1 MMQTRT
7 IPRLFLCCLLLLSG
21 CGQQET
27 KTPDSPQ
34 QITAP
39 ELLPLTLPLA
49 IVGTTYSTSLLARYG
64 TSPYTYAVTSG
75 APPTGLT
82 LSSGGALTGN
92 PTGTGTYAF
101 QITLTDSETPAKTAT
116 QSFSLNSS
124 TRLQVASTVS
134 VQIARGASFTSRLLS
149 GGTAP
154 YSFSIAS
161 GTLPDSVALNA
172 DGSVSG
178 TASVA
183 APFTA
188 TIRWTDF
195 VGQTGTGTVD
205 ILVTS
210 PPLVATT
217 VAPLIVPINQNIL
230 QPLTV
235 QGGTS
240 PYTFAI
246 TSGTLPTGVTLTST
260 GTLQGQVTQPGTYN
274 VVVSVTDSTIPSKTI
289 TIPVS
294 FLVSTTSVHVNSDI
308 PLRTISA
315 EAYGIHTS
323 VYDHS
328 IGDITGTAPLLVTA
342 GAKVLRFPGGSYSD
356 RYHWAQHTLTPNFS
370 PNDTGAC
377 ANIWNGYLA
386 ANSDF
391 GNFAKLLQASGATG
405 IVTVNYG
412 TSVADASGT
421 ISTSW
426 SGDNDC
432 SAPNT
437 GGQPQEAAAWVAY
450 ANGAP
455 GNTQTIGT
463 DATGYDW
470 KTVGYWA
477 SLRASQPLA
486 QDDGFNFLRLGMTTP
501 IGVRYWEIGNEIY
514 YNGYN
519 SILTETDLHAPFIY
533 SNGYSNDPDSRQGI
547 STLSPTAYG
556 TGAAAY
562 ANAMRAVD
570 PTIQVG
576 IVVGSDIDP
585 IPSTWTSDVLTAA
598 CSQATFDFTILH
610 YYPGTYNAVTTDE
623 LLSNPQKDFPGIVQ
637 GIQSQTNSLCT
648 TSRTPM
654 PIFMTETNPNGTLA
668 TTTPDVAT
676 ALFAAHDLLTSFES
690 GIDNAE
696 WLELHGGAGTFLSE
710 AEAPGPAFYGF
721 QLATILASAGDQ
733 LVMTTSASSN
743 LLVHAAKQ
751 KSGKL
756 SVMLINRGTTDTA
769 YVNVQGKGAL
779 TNITRYEYGSLTT
792 PTNAKLVGKSLD
804 NNAASAISVAPLTAV
819 VIVADESSSAN

>member
-1 MMQTRT
+1 MQTRT
-7 IPRLFLCCLLLLSG
+7 IPRLFLCSLLLLSG

-34 QITAP
+34 QIPAP

-49 IVGTTYSTSLLARYG
+49 IAGITYSTSLLARYG
-64 TSPYTYAVTSG
+64 TSPYTYAVTNGSL
-75 APPTGLT
+75 PTGLS
-82 LSSGGALTGN
+82 LSSGGALVGTATTTGV
-92 PTGTGTYAF
+92 YAF
-101 QITLTDSETPAKTAT
+101 QVTLTDSETPAKTAT
-116 QSFSLNSS
+116 QSFSLTSS
-124 TRLQVASTVS
+124 TRLQVAPSVS
-134 VQIARGASFTSRLLS
+134 IQIARGASFTSRLLS
-149 GGTAP
+149 GGTPP
-154 YSFSIAS
+154 YASTILS
-161 GTLPDSVALNA
+161 GTLPSGVALNA

-183 APFTA
+183 APFSA
-188 TIRWTDF
+188 TIRWTDA

-210 PPLVATT
+210 PPLVAAT

-230 QPLTV
+230 QPLAV
-235 QGGTS
+235 QGGTA
-240 PYTFAI
+240 PYTFSV
-246 TSGTLPTGVTLTST
+246 TSGTLPTGITLSST

-308 PLRTISA
+308 PLRTVSA

-328 IGDITGTAPLLVTA
+328 IGDITGTAPLLITA

-455 GNTQTIGT
+455 SNTQTIGT

-486 QDDGFNFLRLGMTTP
+486 QDDGLNFLRLGMTTP
-501 IGVRYWEIGNEIY
+501 IGVHYWEIGNEIY

-519 SILTETDLHAPFIY
+519 SILTETDLHAPFLY

-547 STLSPTAYG
+547 GTLSPTAYG

-598 CSQATFDFTILH
+598 CSHATFDFTILH

-637 GIQSQTNSLCT
+637 GIQSQTNNLCT

-676 ALFAAHDLLTSFES
+676 ALFAAHDLITSFES

-710 AEAPGPAFYGF
+710 TEVPGPAFYGF

-733 LVMTTSASSN
+733 LVMTTSATNN

-756 SVMLINRGTTDTA
+756 SVMLINRSTTDTA
-769 YVNVQGKGAL
+769 YVNVQGKGPL

-792 PTNAKLVGKSLD
+792 PSTAKLTSKSLD

>member
-1 MMQTRT
+1 MIRTRT
-7 IPRLFLCCLLLLSG
+7 IPRLILCSLLLLSG

-27 KTPDSPQ
+27 KTPDTPQ

-49 IVGTTYSTSLLARYG
+49 IVDTTYNTSLIARYG

-75 APPTGLT
+75 TLPSGLS
-82 LSSGGALTGN
+82 LSSGGTLVGN
-92 PTGTGTYAF
+92 PTTTGVYPF
-101 QITLTDSETPAKTAT
+101 QVTLTDSETPAKTVT
-116 QSFSLNSS
+116 QSFSITSS
-124 TRLQVASTVS
+124 TRLQVAPSVS
-134 VQIARGASFTSRLLS
+134 IQIARGASFTSHLLS
-149 GGTAP
+149 GGTPP
-154 YSFSIAS
+154 YTSAILS
-161 GTLPDSVALNA
+161 GALPSGVVLNA
-172 DGSVSG
+172 DGIISG

-188 TIRWTDF
+188 TIRWTDA

-217 VAPLIVPINQNIL
+217 VAPIIVPVGQNIL
-230 QPLTV
+230 QPLNV
-235 QGGTS
+235 QGGTT
-240 PYTFAI
+240 PYTFSV
-246 TSGTLPTGVTLTST
+246 TSGTLPNGVTLTST
-260 GTLQGQVTQPGTYN
+260 GMLQGQVTQPGTYN
-274 VVVSVTDSTIPSKTI
+274 VVVSATDATIPQKTI

-308 PLRTISA
+308 KLHTVSA

-328 IGDITGTAPLLVTA
+328 IGDISGAAPMLSTA

-356 RYHWAQHTLTPNFS
+356 RYHWAQHTLTPNFAPS
-370 PNDTGAC
+370 DPNAC

-391 GNFAKLLQASGATG
+391 GNFARLLQASGTTG
-405 IVTVNYG
+405 MVTVNYG
-412 TSVADASGT
+412 TSVADSLGT
-421 ISTSW
+421 VSTSW
-426 SGDNDC
+426 SGDKDC

-455 GNTQTIGT
+455 GNTQVIGI

-486 QDDGFNFLRLGMTTP
+486 QDDGLNFLRLGMTTP

-533 SNGYSNDPDSRQGI
+533 SNGYANNPDSRQGI

-598 CSQATFDFTILH
+598 CSKATFDFTILH

-668 TTTPDVAT
+668 TATPDVAT
-676 ALFAAHDLLTSFES
+676 ALFAAHDLLTAFES

-710 AEAPGPAFYGF
+710 AEVPGPAFYGF

-733 LVMTTSASSN
+733 LVQTTSASN
-743 LLVHAAKQ
+743 NILVHAAKQ
-751 KSGKL
+751 KNGKL
-756 SVMLINRGTTDTA
+756 AVMLINRSATDTA
-769 YVNVQGKGAL
+769 YVNVQSKGPL
-779 TNITRYEYGSLTT
+779 TNIVRYEYGSLTT
-792 PTNAKLVGKSLD
+792 PASAKLVGKSLD
-804 NNAASAISVAPLTAV
+804 NNAASAVSVAPLTAV